1 MTDERIV
8 STLFEEY
15 GEDSREEVEGILN
28 NFIQSWLPE
37 KQKEINELFQSG
49 NWGDLSKSIHAVKGT
64 AGGFGYMVLTDLAK
78 LIENK
83 LIEKNEVKVSHEE
96 VVEHTKGLLAQQMAS
111 MGMPTN
117 NDEELTETAN
127 RVLQNQEEAKNI
139 YMMMYDQKLM
149 DVYKSSFKL
158 KEKEV
163 SYEEFVKIVSK

>member
-1 MTDERIV
+1 MSLVTESDRKLKADIQTEFLEKLKLSLPDSFLKRWIQASNEKPV
-8 STLFEEY
+8 TPEQIEEEY
-15 GEDSREEVEGILN
+15 DQYAQGLKW
-28 NFIQSWLPE
+28 Q
-37 KQKEINELFQSG
+37 
-49 NWGDLSKSIHAVKGT
+49 
-64 AGGFGYMVLTDLAK
+64 

-149 DVYKSSFKL
+149 DVYKTTFKI

-163 SYEEFVKIVSK
+163 SYEEFVKIISK